1 MSVSSEI
8 DMDAAMARLKGVV
21 KQTPVLRSRLLDD
34 HVGTEVHLKA
44 ENLQT
49 TGAFKFRGAFNAIAA
64 LNADVRDRGIISF
77 SSGNHAQAVA
87 RAAQLFNVPATIVM
101 PHDAPASKRSATKA
115 YGAEIIS
122 YDRYTE
128 SREDVAAGIRDER
141 ALTLIPPFDH
151 LEVIAGQS
159 PCVQELFNQSGPM
172 DQLIISVGGGGLI
185 SGSALAAHRQNP
197 DCQVVGVEPAAGN
210 DVQMSLQQDQIVQIE
225 VPETIAD
232 GQQTT
237 SPGVHTF
244 EIMRHHVA
252 KVATVTD
259 AQILETMEWLFRYQK
274 QVVEPSGAC
283 ALAALLCGEVQ
294 PVGQRVGVILSGGN
308 VSLER
313 FTELLQNRAA
323 T

>member
-1 MSVSSEI
+1 VSSEI
-8 DMDAAMARLKGVV
+8 DLDAAATRLNGVV
-21 KQTPVLRSRLLDD
+21 KQTPVLRSRLLDER
-34 HVGTEVHLKA
+34 VGAEVHLKA

-64 LNADVRDRGIISF
+64 LDADVRERGIISF

-87 RAAQLFNVPATIVM
+87 RAAQIFNVPATIVM
-101 PHDAPASKRSATKA
+101 PHDAPTSKRSATEA

-128 SREDVAAGIRDER
+128 SREDVAAAIRDER
-141 ALTLIPPFDH
+141 TLTLIPPFDH

-159 PCVQELFNQSGPM
+159 TCVQEFFNQSGSM
-172 DQLIISVGGGGLI
+172 DQLVISVGGGGLI

-197 DCQVVGVEPAAGN
+197 DCQIVGVEPVAGN
-210 DVQMSLQQDQIVQIE
+210 DVQLSLQQDQIVHIE

-237 SPGVHTF
+237 SPGIHTF
-244 EIMRHHVA
+244 EIMRRHVA
-252 KVATVTD
+252 RIATVTD
-259 AQILETMEWLFRYQK
+259 TQILEAMDWLFRYQK

-294 PVGQRVGVILSGGN
+294 PVGQRVGVILCGGN
-308 VSLER
+308 ISLER
-313 FTELLQNRAA
+313 FTDLLQQG
-323 T
+323 TIE

>member
-1 MSVSSEI
+1 MASEI
-8 DMDAAMARLKGVV
+8 DLDAAMTRLNGVV
-21 KQTPVLRSRLLDD
+21 KQTPLLRSRLLDER
-34 HVGTEVHLKA
+34 VGAEVHLKA

-64 LNADVRDRGIISF
+64 LDADVRERGIISF

-87 RAAQLFNVPATIVM
+87 RAAQIFNVPATIVM
-101 PHDAPASKRSATKA
+101 PHDAPASKRSATEA

-128 SREDVAAGIRDER
+128 SREDVAAAIRDER

-159 PCVQELFNQSGPM
+159 TCVQEFFNQSGSM
-172 DQLIISVGGGGLI
+172 DQLVISVGGGGLI

-197 DCQVVGVEPAAGN
+197 DCQIVGVEPVAGN
-210 DVQMSLQQDQIVQIE
+210 DVQLSLQQDQIVHIE

-237 SPGVHTF
+237 SPGIHTF
-244 EIMRHHVA
+244 EIMRRHVA
-252 KVATVTD
+252 RIATVTD
-259 AQILETMEWLFRYQK
+259 TQILEAMDWLFRYQK

-294 PVGQRVGVILSGGN
+294 PVGQRVGVILCGGN
-308 VSLER
+308 ISLER
-313 FTELLQNRAA
+313 FTDLLQQG
-323 T
+323 TVE

>member
-1 MSVSSEI
+1 MSSEI
-8 DMDAAMARLKGVV
+8 DLDAAMTRLNGVV
-21 KQTPVLRSRLLDD
+21 KQTPVLRSRLLDERI
-34 HVGTEVHLKA
+34 GAEVHLKA

-64 LNADVRDRGIISF
+64 LDADVRERGIISF

-87 RAAQLFNVPATIVM
+87 RAAQIFNVPATIVM
-101 PHDAPASKRSATKA
+101 PHDAPTSKRSATEA

-128 SREDVAAGIRDER
+128 SREDVAAAIRDER
-141 ALTLIPPFDH
+141 TLTLIPPFDH

-159 PCVQELFNQSGPM
+159 TCVQEFFNQSGSM
-172 DQLIISVGGGGLI
+172 DQLVISVGGGGLI

-197 DCQVVGVEPAAGN
+197 DCQIVGVEPVAGN
-210 DVQMSLQQDQIVQIE
+210 DVQLSLQQDQIVHIE

-237 SPGVHTF
+237 SPGIHTF
-244 EIMRHHVA
+244 EIMRRHVA
-252 KVATVTD
+252 RIATVTD
-259 AQILETMEWLFRYQK
+259 TQILEAMDWLFRYQK

-294 PVGQRVGVILSGGN
+294 PVGQRVGVILCGGN
-308 VSLER
+308 ISLER
-313 FTELLQNRAA
+313 FTDLLQQG
-323 T
+323 TVE

>member
-1 MSVSSEI
+1 MSSEI
-8 DMDAAMARLKGVV
+8 DLDAAMTRLNGVV
-21 KQTPVLRSRLLDD
+21 KQTPVLRSRLLDER
-34 HVGTEVHLKA
+34 VGAEVHLKA

-64 LNADVRDRGIISF
+64 LDADVRERGIISF

-87 RAAQLFNVPATIVM
+87 RAAQIFNVPATIVM
-101 PHDAPASKRSATKA
+101 PHDAPTSKRSATEA

-128 SREDVAAGIRDER
+128 SREDVAAAIRDER

-159 PCVQELFNQSGPM
+159 TCVQEFFNQSGSM
-172 DQLIISVGGGGLI
+172 DQLVISVGGGGLI

-197 DCQVVGVEPAAGN
+197 DCQIVGVEPVAGN
-210 DVQMSLQQDQIVQIE
+210 DVQLSLQQDQIVHIE

-237 SPGVHTF
+237 SPGIHTF
-244 EIMRHHVA
+244 EIMRRHVA
-252 KVATVTD
+252 RIATVTD
-259 AQILETMEWLFRYQK
+259 TQILEAMDWLFRYQK

-294 PVGQRVGVILSGGN
+294 PVGQRVGVILCGGN
-308 VSLER
+308 SSRER
-313 FTELLQNRAA
+313 FSALLQEG
-323 T
+323 TIE

>member
-1 MSVSSEI
+1 MSSEI
-8 DMDAAMARLKGVV
+8 DLDAAATRLNGVV
-21 KQTPVLRSRLLDD
+21 KQTPVLRSRLLDER
-34 HVGTEVHLKA
+34 VGAEVHLKA

-64 LNADVRDRGIISF
+64 LDADVRERGIISF

-87 RAAQLFNVPATIVM
+87 RAAQIFNVPATIVM
-101 PHDAPASKRSATKA
+101 PHDAPTSKRSATEA

-128 SREDVAAGIRDER
+128 SREDVAAAIRDER
-141 ALTLIPPFDH
+141 TLTLIPPFDH

-159 PCVQELFNQSGPM
+159 TCVQEFFNQSGSM
-172 DQLIISVGGGGLI
+172 DQLVISVGGGGLI

-197 DCQVVGVEPAAGN
+197 DCQIVGVEPVAGN
-210 DVQMSLQQDQIVQIE
+210 DVQLSLQQDQIVHIE

-237 SPGVHTF
+237 SPGIHTF
-244 EIMRHHVA
+244 EIMRRHVA
-252 KVATVTD
+252 RIATVTD
-259 AQILETMEWLFRYQK
+259 TQILEAMDWLFRYQK

-294 PVGQRVGVILSGGN
+294 PVGQRVGVILCGGN
-308 VSLER
+308 ISLER
-313 FTELLQNRAA
+313 FTDLLQQG
-323 T
+323 TIE

>member
-1 MSVSSEI
+1 MSSEI
-8 DMDAAMARLKGVV
+8 DLDAAATRLNGVV
-21 KQTPVLRSRLLDD
+21 KQTPVLRSRLLDER
-34 HVGTEVHLKA
+34 VGAEVHLKA

-64 LNADVRDRGIISF
+64 LDADVRERGIISF

-87 RAAQLFNVPATIVM
+87 RAAQIFNVPATIVM
-101 PHDAPASKRSATKA
+101 PHDAPASKRSATEA

-128 SREDVAAGIRDER
+128 SREEVAAAIRDER

-159 PCVQELFNQSGPM
+159 TCVQEFFNQSGSM
-172 DQLIISVGGGGLI
+172 DQLVISVGGGGLI

-197 DCQVVGVEPAAGN
+197 DCQIVGVEPVAGN
-210 DVQMSLQQDQIVQIE
+210 DVQLSLQQDQIVHIE

-237 SPGVHTF
+237 SPGIHTF
-244 EIMRHHVA
+244 EIMRRHVA
-252 KVATVTD
+252 RIATVTD
-259 AQILETMEWLFRYQK
+259 TQILEAMDWLFRYQK

-294 PVGQRVGVILSGGN
+294 PVGQRVGVILCGGN
-308 VSLER
+308 ISLER
-313 FTELLQNRAA
+313 FTDLLQQG
-323 T
+323 TVE

>member
-1 MSVSSEI
+1 MSSEI
-8 DMDAAMARLKGVV
+8 DLDAAATRLNGVV
-21 KQTPVLRSRLLDD
+21 KQTPVLRSRLLDER
-34 HVGTEVHLKA
+34 VGAEVHLKA

-64 LNADVRDRGIISF
+64 LDADVRERGIISF

-87 RAAQLFNVPATIVM
+87 RAAQIFNVPATIVM
-101 PHDAPASKRSATKA
+101 PHDAPASKRSATEA

-128 SREDVAAGIRDER
+128 SREDVAAAIRDER

-159 PCVQELFNQSGPM
+159 TCVQEFFNQSGSM
-172 DQLIISVGGGGLI
+172 DQLVISVGGGGLI

-197 DCQVVGVEPAAGN
+197 DCQIVGVEPVAGN
-210 DVQMSLQQDQIVQIE
+210 DVQLSLQQDQIVHIE

-237 SPGVHTF
+237 SPGIHTF
-244 EIMRHHVA
+244 EIMRRHVA
-252 KVATVTD
+252 RIATVTD
-259 AQILETMEWLFRYQK
+259 TQILEAMDWLFRYQK

-283 ALAALLCGEVQ
+283 ALAALLCGEVE
-294 PVGQRVGVILSGGN
+294 PVGQRVGVILCGGN
-308 VSLER
+308 ISLER
-313 FTELLQNRAA
+313 FTDLIQQGTVE
-323 T
+323 

>member
-1 MSVSSEI
+1 MSSEI
-8 DMDAAMARLKGVV
+8 DLDAAMTRLNGVV
-21 KQTPVLRSRLLDD
+21 KQTPVLRSRLLDER
-34 HVGTEVHLKA
+34 VGAEVHLKA

-64 LNADVRDRGIISF
+64 LDADVRERGIISF

-87 RAAQLFNVPATIVM
+87 RAAQIFNVPATIVM
-101 PHDAPASKRSATKA
+101 PHDAPASKRSATEA

-128 SREDVAAGIRDER
+128 SREEVAAAIRDER

-159 PCVQELFNQSGPM
+159 TCVQEFFNQSGSM
-172 DQLIISVGGGGLI
+172 DQLVISVGGGGLI

-197 DCQVVGVEPAAGN
+197 DCQIIGVEPVAGN
-210 DVQMSLQQDQIVQIE
+210 DVQLSLQQDQIVHIE

-237 SPGVHTF
+237 SPGIHTF
-244 EIMRHHVA
+244 EIMRRHVA
-252 KVATVTD
+252 RIATVTD
-259 AQILETMEWLFRYQK
+259 TQILEAMDWLFRYQK

-294 PVGQRVGVILSGGN
+294 PVGQRVGVILCGGN
-308 VSLER
+308 ISLER
-313 FTELLQNRAA
+313 FTDLLQQG
-323 T
+323 TVE